1 MRIHAAAAAL
11 LIATGAGAAAD
22 HARPR
27 ASRPFFSVPT
37 LTQIRDI
44 LAQLEAPI
52 VSTLVQRFSLPANP
66 SLYANGNASPL
77 HKFLAGREEAAQ
89 ALGRYDYGTLEY
101 AYTLPVITPDVAS
114 SADAFPPGRFH
125 QDTFTGNANI
135 SAFYTGT
142 LVPLL
147 STSTTGFF
155 FHLSNGSST
164 PDAQDTDAVLGID
177 VALLQLL
184 SNRAHIGK
192 VVAESK
198 FAGNASLYTPLI
210 HAQDSAS
217 IRTLLTNTT
226 QETQVLLQAD
236 AAAVALATAW
246 TAAGEL
252 VPSGFETTVR
262 NATAKVFRELI
273 DITTEIEIE
282 YLLKR
287 L

>member
-1 MRIHAAAAAL
+1 MRLHAAALAL
-11 LIATGAGAAAD
+11 IIAVGAGASAS

-27 ASRPFFSVPT
+27 ATRPFFAVPT
-37 LTQIRDI
+37 LTEIRDI

-52 VSTLVQRFSLPANP
+52 VSTLVQRFSLPVDP
-66 SLYANGNASPL
+66 SLYAIGDASAL
-77 HKFLAGREEAAQ
+77 HKFLVGREEAAQ

-101 AYTLPVITPDVAS
+101 AYTLPVVAPDVAS
-114 SADAFPPGRFH
+114 AADPFPPGRFH
-125 QDTFTGNANI
+125 QDTFTGNANLT
-135 SAFYTGT
+135 AFYTGT

-147 STSTTGFF
+147 NTSTTGFF
-155 FHLSNGSST
+155 FHLSNTSSA
-164 PDAQDTDAVLGID
+164 PDAKDTDAALGVD

-198 FAGNASLYTPLI
+198 YAGNASLYTPLI
-210 HAQDSAS
+210 HAQNSSA

-226 QETQVLLQAD
+226 QETQVLQQAD

-252 VPSGFETTVR
+252 VPATFETSVR
-262 NATAKVFRELI
+262 SATAKVFRELI

-282 YLLKR
+282 YLLQR